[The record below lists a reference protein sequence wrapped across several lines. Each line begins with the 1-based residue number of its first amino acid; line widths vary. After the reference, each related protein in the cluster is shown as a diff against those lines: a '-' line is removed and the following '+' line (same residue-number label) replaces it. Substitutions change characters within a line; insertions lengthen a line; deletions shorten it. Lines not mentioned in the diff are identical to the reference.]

1 MLSVYDLSPIF
12 TNQYCSVPFH
22 VMLSVI
28 AAVETIAVA
37 AHLSIG
43 KAFTVARVGK
53 DRNIQT

>member
-1 MLSVYDLSPIF
+1 MIQVF